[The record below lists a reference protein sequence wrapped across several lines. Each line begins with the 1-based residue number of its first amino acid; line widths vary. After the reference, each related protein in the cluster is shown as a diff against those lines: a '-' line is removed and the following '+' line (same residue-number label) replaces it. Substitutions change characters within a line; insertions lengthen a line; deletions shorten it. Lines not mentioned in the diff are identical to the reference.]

1 MSSFLRVREFL
12 VAILCLSCIALFVP
26 GETLSQ
32 EQQFQ
37 SHETNGLEPIL
48 EAEHEFLRQQQQ
60 SLQDIEE
67 RIPGLTQRFEARLQ
81 EFIAELN
88 RLTRLQAFVEDNVKE
103 VVLMR
108 QFASRLAYDF
118 QQSLLPLQNT
128 LEALKKSHERL
139 NARKQDIL
147 EQIRL
152 TSAQD
157 LTQPQKQR
165 LEKFEA
171 LLQKKS
177 SLQAKIQDSIDKSD
191 NFAQRLQSFQDSLE
205 QALGF
210 AWKSY
215 FLSPDSSIFSFH
227 LDDLLQDAQNWRQG
241 LPVYSNFFLI
251 GQNPWVKLMAYTLT
265 LGGLLFLIG
274 FLLVKKVTAY
284 VPDLGLKTQSGSLL
298 ILCLSL
304 ALWTATGLTPSAF
317 SSVLLLTIV
326 QILVFGSLSRLLW
339 IYRLALKEIDRSSP
353 NPLTPLW
360 WLFTA
365 SLILQGLSLPA
376 SLLVLIWPIILLVFI
391 FWLAKSCKQAPLY
404 LELSFLIASLIVLIV
419 LALLALLGWVHIS
432 LLLGSFLLVLAL
444 SLQFGATAA
453 RLLKSRAVLLPDTNL
468 GYLGQGL
475 IQGAGI
481 PLLWILS
488 FLLAA
493 FWLGLKLGDVL
504 FLKELT
510 DLDLGWGAI
519 SVNIF
524 RLILILIGFYL
535 AKSGLVLLR
544 SIIDSMAEG
553 NEHLDAGTTAT
564 LKALLTYIIWSIF
577 IIIALAFL
585 GLNLTSL
592 TLVAGG
598 LSVGI
603 GFGMQSIVNN
613 FISGLILLFGR
624 AIKPGD
630 IIQVADL
637 WAEVK
642 EVNIRCT
649 VVETFDKANLL
660 IPNSKLI
667 EEQIINWTLADNV
680 IRRTITVGVVHGSD
694 IELTKRLLQYIAETH
709 PDVLKRPLP
718 LVRFIDFGSSALMFR
733 LYFFAMIANAWDTE
747 SAVRFEIDKIF
758 REYGIQFAFP
768 QQDLHIKTANGLD
781 KLFAEKGTEQE
792 SPGVEKQGD

>member
-1 MSSFLRVREFL
+1 MLSFLRVREFL
-12 VAILCLSCIALFVP
+12 VAMLCLSCIALFIS
-26 GETLSQ
+26 GEALPQ

-67 RIPGLTQRFEARLQ
+67 RIPGLTQSFEARHQ

-88 RLTRLQAFVEDNVKE
+88 RLTRLQIFVEDNVKE

-108 QFASRLAYDF
+108 QFAGRLAQNF

-128 LEALKKSHERL
+128 LETLKKSHERL
-139 NARKQDIL
+139 NARKKDLL

-152 TSAQD
+152 TSPDD
-157 LTQPQKQR
+157 LIPPQMQR
-165 LEKFEA
+165 LEKFDV
-171 LLQKKS
+171 LLLKNKK
-177 SLQAKIQDSIDKSD
+177 LQDKIQSTIHKTDSFAKS
-191 NFAQRLQSFQDSLE
+191 LQSFQASLE
-205 QALGF
+205 QDLSF

-215 FLSPDSSIFSFH
+215 FLAPDSSIFSFH
-227 LDDLLQDAQNWRQG
+227 LNNLIQDAQDWRQG
-241 LPVYSNFFLI
+241 LPIYSNFFLI
-251 GQNPWVKLMAYTLT
+251 GQNPWIKLMAYTLAF
-265 LGGLLFLIG
+265 GALLFLIG

-284 VPDLGLKTQSGSLL
+284 VPDLGLKTQFGSLL
-298 ILCLSL
+298 ILGLSL
-304 ALWTATGLTPSAF
+304 ALWIATGLTPSAF
-317 SSVLLLTIV
+317 SSVLLLTVV
-326 QILVFGSLSRLLW
+326 QILAFGSLSRLLW
-339 IYRLALKEIDRSSP
+339 IYRLTLKEMDRSSP

-376 SLLVLIWPIILLVFI
+376 SLLVLIWPLVTLGFI
-391 FWLAKSCKQAPLY
+391 FWLVKSCKQACLY
-404 LELSFLIASLIVLIV
+404 LERIILIACLIILGI
-419 LALLALLGWVHIS
+419 LALLALFGWVHIS

-444 SLQFGATAA
+444 SLQFGAAAA
-453 RLLKSRAVLLPDTNL
+453 RLLKSRAALLPDTNL
-468 GYLGQGL
+468 GYLCQGL

-488 FLLAA
+488 FLLAT

-524 RLILILIGFYL
+524 RLILILIGFFL
-535 AKSGLVLLR
+535 VKSGLVLLR

-553 NEHLDAGTTAT
+553 NEHLDPGTTAT
-564 LKALLTYIIWSIF
+564 LKTLLTYIIWSIF
-577 IIIALAFL
+577 IVIALAFL

-592 TLVAGG
+592 TIVAGG

-667 EEQIINWTLADNV
+667 EEQITNWTLADNV

-694 IELTKRLLQYIAETH
+694 IELSKRLLQYIAETH

-718 LVRFIDFGSSALMFR
+718 FVRFIDFGASALIFR

-768 QQDLHIKTANGLD
+768 QQDLHIKTASGLE
-781 KLFAEKGTEQE
+781 KLFAEKGAEQE
-792 SPGVEKQGD
+792 SPRVEKPGD